1 MLNPSGVRFGS
12 AEIYTVLEEFGDE
25 LDDTL
30 CVGQRRPEDKDER
43 VLLFL
48 KMRPG
53 HKFNDDLVRRI
64 NQTIRKALSA
74 RHVPS
79 YVFEIS
85 DIPVR
90 TSALLESYIHSPRFF
105 CTCTVYGKQQED

>member
-1 MLNPSGVRFGS
+1 MGT
-12 AEIYTVLEEFGDE
+12 AEIYSVLEKFGDV

-53 HKFNDDLVRRI
+53 HKFTSSLVKKI
-64 NQTIRKALSA
+64 KEEIRTSLSP

-79 YVFEIS
+79 FIFEVEDVPVS
-85 DIPVR
+85 IP
-90 TSALLESYIHSPRFF
+90 
-105 CTCTVYGKQQED
+105 